1 MNTQVSVPISC
12 LRPCLSERLPLKQFI
27 RPSEHRAAEIIYEK
41 IQRWKVKMFS
51 VSGFMCDG
59 SKETL
64 SLFFPEVSFP
74 EWKTAHTDQNQCIF
88 NPPERGKKRY
98 ESHI

>member
-1 MNTQVSVPISC
+1 MNTEVSVPISC
-12 LRPCLSERLPLKQFI
+12 LRPCLSERSPPKQFI
-27 RPSEHRAAEIIYEK
+27 RPSEHRVAEIIYEK
-41 IQRWKVKMFS
+41 IQRWKVKMVF

-59 SKETL
+59 SNQTL

-74 EWKTAHTDQNQCIF
+74 EWKTEHTDQNQFIL
-88 NPPERGKKRY
+88 NPPEREKKRY